1 MSQKERILDYL
12 KSGKTLTRLNAWDEI
27 GCIETPA
34 RISEL
39 RGQGHKIDTEMVSV
53 VNRYG
58 EKVSIAKWTYRQPS
72 E

>member
-1 MSQKERILDYL
+1 MSQKTRILDYL
-12 KSGKTLTRLNAWDEI
+12 KSGKVLNRLNAWDEI

-39 RGQGHKIDTEMVSV
+39 RGDGHNITTTMKSV

-58 EKVSIAKWTYRQPS
+58 ESVRVAEWTYHG
-72 E
+72 

>member
-1 MSQKERILDYL
+1 MSQKKRILNYL
-12 KSGKTLTRLNAWDEI
+12 KSGKVLTRLNAWHEI

-39 RGQGHKIDTEMVSV
+39 RLDGHNITTTMKSV

-58 EKVSIAKWTYRQPS
+58 ENVRVAEWKYHG
-72 E
+72 